1 MTVDEIKID
10 VLKHGLE
17 PVQQAYAEFKKA
29 TAARKAAQTSG
40 AELNALFEAE
50 GAAHAA
56 YVDAC
61 MVLHGYVRATV
72 NRAEGRDPG
81 QDE

>member
-10 VLKHGLE
+10 VLKHALE
-17 PVQQAYAEFKKA
+17 PVQQAHARYKQA
-29 TAARKAAQTSG
+29 TAARKAAATAG

-61 MVLHGYVRATV
+61 IVLHGYVRGTV

>member
-1 MTVDEIKID
+1 MPID
-10 VLKHGLE
+10 LETLKCGLL
-17 PVQQAYAEFKKA
+17 PVQQAYANFKQA
-29 TAARKAAQTSG
+29 TAARKEAATAG

-61 MVLHGYVRATV
+61 MVLHGYVRGMV
-72 NRAEGRDPG
+72 NVAEGRPAHK
-81 QDE
+81 DE

>member
-17 PVQQAYAEFKKA
+17 PVQQAHANYLQAIA
-29 TAARKAAQTSG
+29 NRKAAKAAG
-40 AELNALFEAE
+40 ADLNPLFEAE

-61 MVLHGYVRATV
+61 MVLHGFVRGTV
-72 NRAEGRDPG
+72 NRAEGREYHE
-81 QDE
+81 DE

>member
-1 MTVDEIKID
+1 MPMID
-10 VLKHGLE
+10 SDHLKTGLV
-17 PVQQAYAEFKKA
+17 PVQQAYANFQKA
-29 TAARKAAQTSG
+29 TAARKAATATAG
-40 AELNALFEAE
+40 ADLNPLFEAE

-61 MVLHGYVRATV
+61 MVLHGYVRGVV
-72 NRAEGRDPG
+72 NHAEGRSGD